1 MCIISFN
8 PFLPAVLILFFPCCN
23 PDVDNV
29 SHGLNHTQFLECE
42 SKINVKHFISLFYFI
57 HFILLLNSLE
67 LKNNFIMLWE

>member
-8 PFLPAVLILFFPCCN
+8 PFLPAVLVLFFPCCY

-29 SHGLNHTQFLECE
+29 SHGLNHTQSLECE
-42 SKINVKHFISLFYFI
+42 AKINVKRFISLFYFI
-57 HFILLLNSLE
+57 YFILLLNSLE

>member
-8 PFLPAVLILFFPCCN
+8 PFLPAVLVLFFPCCY

-29 SHGLNHTQFLECE
+29 SHGLNHAQSLECE
-42 SKINVKHFISLFYFI
+42 SKINVKRFISPFYFI
-57 HFILLLNSLE
+57 YFTLLLNSLE